1 MQKEYAIMSRRVAL
15 SLAIGASLLIAPLSH
30 RASSARA
37 QAPAKQF
44 TIGFANEDL
53 ANAFTQNVQRSIETY
68 AKQNGFKL
76 VSVNNNYDDATALRN
91 ATILANKHVDLAVEF
106 QVDAKIGPAIAATF
120 SKAHIPT
127 VAIDIPQ
134 PGAIFFG
141 ANNFHDG
148 VLTGQALGNYAKS
161 HGWAAN
167 KITEVLLNVPAA
179 GAIPQLRMDGIDAGI
194 RQVLPALPKGALIE
208 QDGLGTVD
216 KSQSV
221 MANLLPRIPS
231 GNHILVSA
239 INDPSLLG
247 ALRAVQVG
255 NRANDAVFAGQNC
268 DASAVEQ
275 IRSTAQWIGDTA
287 YFPEFYG
294 YYIMQLAKKILGGQK
309 VMPYVFIPSLFI
321 DKANLATYY
330 PGKTTVATKLPAG
343 GLVYSNSPRH

>member
-1 MQKEYAIMSRRVAL
+1 MSRRVAL
-15 SLAIGASLLIAPLSH
+15 SLVIGASLLIIPLSH
-30 RASSARA
+30 YAPSARA
-37 QAPAKQF
+37 QASAKQF

-53 ANAFTQNVQRSIETY
+53 ANAFTQNVQTSMQRY
-68 AKQNGFKL
+68 ARQNGFNL

-91 ATILANKHVDLAVEF
+91 ATILANKRVDLAVEF

-134 PGAIFFG
+134 PGAVFFG

-148 VLTGQALGNYAKS
+148 ALTGQALGRYAKN

-167 KITEVLLNVPAA
+167 KITEVLLNIPAA

-221 MANLLPRIPS
+221 MGNLLPRIPA
-231 GNHILVSA
+231 GNHIIVSA

-255 NRANDAVFAGQNC
+255 GRVNDAVFAGQNC
-268 DASAVEQ
+268 DATAVQQ
-275 IRSTAQWIGDTA
+275 IRSTPQWIGDTA

-309 VMPYVFIPSLFI
+309 VTSYVFIPSLFV
-321 DKANLATYY
+321 DKAHLSTYY
-330 PGKTTVATKLPAG
+330 PGKSTVATKLPSG
-343 GLVYSNSPRH
+343 GLVFSTGPKH